1 MTGSGVDRTHLN
13 LEAAQRLS
21 QEADASLR
29 EARDKSKTS
38 DWAGAVKASQLC
50 IELSVKGTL
59 KLCDVDF
66 PPEHD
71 VSERL
76 ASIPKKMEGIPDYIL
91 EALARSRMASK
102 VWEPTHSLAVYG
114 ALDVGSSKLFK
125 EWDAKAAVECAS
137 DAHNCLFWLIDLA
150 NRNQLK
156 PRVSSD

>member
-1 MTGSGVDRTHLN
+1 M
-13 LEAAQRLS
+13 
-21 QEADASLR
+21 R
-29 EARDKSKTS
+29 EARDKSKVS
-38 DWAGAVKASQLC
+38 DWPGVVKASQLC

-59 KLCDVDF
+59 KLFDVDF
-66 PPEHD
+66 PPEHN

-91 EALARSRMASK
+91 EALARSRIAST

-114 ALDVGSSKLFK
+114 ALDVAASKLFK

-137 DAHNCLFWLIDLA
+137 DAHNCLFWLIDLV

-156 PRVSSD
+156 PRGSPT